1 MNPLDDP
8 RLGERVINLMA
19 AMVLVLQIGMVGQ
32 RWLVTNIRIFA
43 AQSFLLAAIA
53 ATIAYFNS
61 APHIYIAAALTL
73 AVKGI
78 ALPILLERL
87 VANVGIRQEIEPIVN
102 VPASILISAGL
113 TLLGYLVAESFY
125 HPGAPGTAGTLGQN
139 TLAVAISLFLIGFFM
154 IVNRRKAITQV
165 LALLSLEEWPFPG
178 GNRVDLWDAAR
189 DRAGRVLRSAG
200 RYDDALDSGVSHPG
214 NLRFNGCQQAAEVEG
229 LAGHSM
235 ILVAILVTP
244 VLAAAL
250 ALAASRRVAM
260 EAINL
265 TAAVVTFVLAA
276 ILAGQ
281 VLEWGTVSA
290 WGGLLYA
297 DALSA
302 LVMLLTGFV
311 YVACATYAIGYFR
324 HDEKNRISGNLR
336 KYYTLTPLFVF
347 PWRWSFY
354 RTTWVSC
361 GWPSKVQPLP
371 RYFW

>member
-165 LALLSLEEWPFPG
+165 LALLSLE
-178 GNRVDLWDAAR
+178 
-189 DRAGRVLRSAG
+189 
-200 RYDDALDSGVSHPG
+200 
-214 NLRFNGCQQAAEVEG
+214 NG
-229 LAGHSM
+229 L
-235 ILVAILVTP
+235 
-244 VLAAAL
+244 
-250 ALAASRRVAM
+250 
-260 EAINL
+260 
-265 TAAVVTFVLAA
+265 FLAA
-276 ILAGQ
+276 IALTYGMPL
-281 VLEWGTVSA
+281 VIELGVFFDLLVGTMTLLILVYRIRETFDSMDVS
-290 WGGLLYA
+290 
-297 DALSA
+297 
-302 LVMLLTGFV
+302 
-311 YVACATYAIGYFR
+311 
-324 HDEKNRISGNLR
+324 KLR
-336 KYYTLTPLFVF
+336 KL
-347 PWRWSFY
+347 R
-354 RTTWVSC
+354 
-361 GWPSKVQPLP
+361 G
-371 RYFW
+371 